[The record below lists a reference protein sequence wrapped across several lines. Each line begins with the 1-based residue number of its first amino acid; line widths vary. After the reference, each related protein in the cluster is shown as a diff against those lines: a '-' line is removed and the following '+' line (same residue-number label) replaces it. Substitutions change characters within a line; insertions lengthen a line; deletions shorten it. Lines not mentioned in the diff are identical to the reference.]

1 VSEATAVVRRSATP
15 WIVWSAGLVAYVA
28 AVVHRSSFGVAGLVA
43 SDRFHVDSTT
53 LSLFVVIQLATYA
66 AMQLPV
72 GVAVDRWGPRRTL
85 TIGSV
90 TMAVGQLVM
99 TFAPTV
105 HIALAARVL
114 IGSGDAAIF
123 VSAVRLVAT
132 WFDRRRVPLLTQLTG
147 ITGQLGQIITAIPF
161 TLVLH
166 RYGWTAAFGALV
178 VLGAGASLV
187 VRLGVRDT
195 PDGTPPAAGPSRLAG
210 LADTVRHP
218 GTWLGFW
225 SHMLGGVSG
234 NVVVL
239 MWGVPFLVQGQGLTP
254 TQAGALL
261 TVNVVVGIVA
271 GPFIGEYTARHPV
284 RRSWAV
290 LAVAAA
296 TTLGWLSVLLPTT
309 PRPMWQLA
317 LFLALVSVGGPAS
330 LIGLDF
336 AATSN
341 PPQRTGSAQ
350 GIANMGGF
358 VAGVLVMLSVGVV
371 LDHRSPG
378 ATPTLAD
385 YRAALALVFV
395 PLVIALCGVLVTR
408 AKTRAATGLVVPLD
422 RTVLVGR
429 APQVGRVTAK
439 DLPRLVTVPSPQLDI
454 SRTHAEVRQEGEHVV
469 VTDLESLNGV
479 RVTRPGTAPRRL
491 HPGEPTVVA
500 RGEVVDLG
508 DGVTFT
514 VEGGA

>member
-1 VSEATAVVRRSATP
+1 MGEAGALTRRSATP
-15 WIVWSAGLVAYVA
+15 WIVWGAGLVAYIA

-43 SDRFHVDSTT
+43 ADRFRVDATV

-66 AMQLPV
+66 LMQLPV
-72 GVAVDRWGPRRTL
+72 GVGVDRWGPRRML

-90 TMAVGQLVM
+90 TMAAGQLVM

-105 HIALAARVL
+105 GIALAARVL

-123 VSAVRLVAT
+123 VSALRLVAA
-132 WFDRRRVPLLTQLTG
+132 WFDRRRVPLLSQLTG
-147 ITGQLGQIITAIPF
+147 IAGQLGQIITAVPF
-161 TLVLH
+161 TFVLH
-166 RYGWTAAFGALV
+166 RYGWTPAFGSLV
-178 VLGAGASLV
+178 VLGAVAALV

-195 PDGTPPAAGPSRLAG
+195 PPGAAPAAGPSRFAG

-225 SHMLGGVSG
+225 THMIGGVSG

-254 TQAGALL
+254 GQAGGML
-261 TVNVVVGIVA
+261 TINVVVGIVM
-271 GPFIGEYTARHPV
+271 GPVIGEYTARHPV

-290 LAVAAA
+290 LAVAAG
-296 TTLGWLSVLLPTT
+296 TTLGWLLVLLPTT
-309 PRPMWQLA
+309 PRAVWQLA
-317 LFLALVSVGGPAS
+317 LFLALVSIGGPAS

-341 PPQRTGSAQ
+341 PPHRTGSAQ

-358 VAGVLVMLSVGVV
+358 VSGVLVMLAVGVV

-378 ATPTLAD
+378 TTPTLAD

-395 PLVIALCGVLVTR
+395 PLVVALVGVLVTR
-408 AKTRAATGLVVPLD
+408 SRTRAATGMVVPPLAEAWA
-422 RTVLVGR
+422 RYR
-429 APQVGRVTAK
+429 AERA
-439 DLPRLVTVPSPQLDI
+439 
-454 SRTHAEVRQEGEHVV
+454 SR
-469 VTDLESLNGV
+469 
-479 RVTRPGTAPRRL
+479 RR
-491 HPGEPTVVA
+491 
-500 RGEVVDLG
+500 
-508 DGVTFT
+508 
-514 VEGGA
+514 

>member
-1 VSEATAVVRRSATP
+1 VGEATAVTRRSATP
-15 WIVWSAGLVAYVA
+15 WIVWAAGLAAYVA

-43 SDRFHVDSTT
+43 AGRFHVDATV
-53 LSLFVVIQLATYA
+53 LSLFVVIQLGTYA

-72 GVAVDRWGPRRTL
+72 GVGVDRWGPRRML

-90 TMAVGQLVM
+90 VMTAGQLVM

-105 HIALAARVL
+105 GVALGARVL

-123 VSAVRLVAT
+123 VSVVRLVAT

-147 ITGQLGQIITAIPF
+147 ITGQLGQIVTAIPF

-166 RYGWTAAFGALV
+166 RFGWTTAFGSLV
-178 VLGAGASLV
+178 VLGAAASLV

-195 PDGTPPAAGPSRLAG
+195 PDGTAPAAGPSRLAG
-210 LADTVRHP
+210 LSDTVRHP

-225 SHMLGGVSG
+225 THMIGGVSG

-254 TQAGALL
+254 AQAGGLL
-261 TVNVVVGIVA
+261 TINVVVGIVA

-290 LAVAAA
+290 LAVATG

-309 PRPMWQLA
+309 PRPMWQLG
-317 LFLALVSVGGPAS
+317 LFLALISVGGPAS

-341 PPQRTGSAQ
+341 PPHRTGSAQ

-371 LDHRSPG
+371 LDRRSHG
-378 ATPTLAD
+378 ATPALAD
-385 YRAALALVFV
+385 YRAALSLVFV
-395 PLVIALCGVLVTR
+395 PLAIALVGVLATR
-408 AKTRAATGLVVPLD
+408 AKTRAATGIVAPPL
-422 RTVLVGR
+422 
-429 APQVGRVTAK
+429 
-439 DLPRLVTVPSPQLDI
+439 
-454 SRTHAEVRQEGEHVV
+454 AEVLARYRAANRDRSG
-469 VTDLESLNGV
+469 D
-479 RVTRPGTAPRRL
+479 PAPRTR
-491 HPGEPTVVA
+491 
-500 RGEVVDLG
+500 
-508 DGVTFT
+508 
-514 VEGGA
+514 

>member
-1 VSEATAVVRRSATP
+1 MTRRSATS
-15 WIVWSAGLVAYVA
+15 WIVWGAALVAYVA

-43 SDRFHVDSTT
+43 ADRFQVDATV
-53 LSLFVVIQLATYA
+53 LSLFVVIQLGTYA

-72 GVAVDRWGPRRTL
+72 GVGVDRWGPRRML

-90 TMAVGQLVM
+90 TMAIGQLVM

-105 HIALAARVL
+105 GVALGARVL

-147 ITGQLGQIITAIPF
+147 ITGQLGQIVTAIPF

-166 RYGWTAAFGALV
+166 RLGWTTAFGALV

-195 PDGTPPAAGPSRLAG
+195 PDGTAAAAGPSRLAG

-225 SHMLGGVSG
+225 THMIGGVSG

-254 TQAGALL
+254 AQAGALL
-261 TVNVVVGIVA
+261 TINVVVGIVA

-290 LAVAAA
+290 LAVATG
-296 TTLGWLSVLLPTT
+296 TTLGGSRSCCPRHPGRCGSSRSSSPSSPWAGRPRSSGSTSPRRPT
-309 PRPMWQLA
+309 RPT
-317 LFLALVSVGGPAS
+317 GPARPRAS
-330 LIGLDF
+330 PTWAGSSRVSSSCCRW
-336 AATSN
+336 AWCSTTG
-341 PPQRTGSAQ
+341 RTAP
-350 GIANMGGF
+350 
-358 VAGVLVMLSVGVV
+358 
-371 LDHRSPG
+371 HR
-378 ATPTLAD
+378 
-385 YRAALALVFV
+385 R
-395 PLVIALCGVLVTR
+395 
-408 AKTRAATGLVVPLD
+408 
-422 RTVLVGR
+422 
-429 APQVGRVTAK
+429 
-439 DLPRLVTVPSPQLDI
+439 
-454 SRTHAEVRQEGEHVV
+454 SRT
-469 VTDLESLNGV
+469 
-479 RVTRPGTAPRRL
+479 TAPASRWSSCRW
-491 HPGEPTVVA
+491 
-500 RGEVVDLG
+500 RSR
-508 DGVTFT
+508 
-514 VEGGA
+514 